1 MHARAGIIAT
11 SLIGLVALTGALAG
25 CSSDANASTA
35 NQSKTELVFA
45 TPPGTDDP
53 EEQAIMTDLSHM
65 VGEASG
71 RTVTNLQ
78 PADYL
83 GVVEAVRNGSVDV
96 AVLSQFSAA
105 LAYKTDSV
113 DPLLVWGASSE
124 PASFCLAK
132 KDSGIKTAADLKGHQ
147 IAFVDPG
154 STTGYFM
161 PKSLFKKAG
170 LTDGTDYKSTF
181 AGSHDS
187 AVLAM
192 ANGSVDV
199 ACTARQLYPTFV
211 QKGVIKEDDVTIIAK
226 SDPIPVGISIVVR
239 KGLDEQAREAL
250 KAKLPALMAGNAKL
264 VKTFGLKGEP
274 AKDPEF
280 STYAPLVDV
289 AQSIGVDLKDLR

>member
-1 MHARAGIIAT
+1 MHARAGIIAA
-11 SLIGLVALTGALAG
+11 SLLGLFALTGSLAG
-25 CSSDANASTA
+25 CSGGASA
-35 NQSKTELVFA
+35 SAGSPSKELVFA

-53 EEQAIMTDLSHM
+53 EEQQIMTDLATM

-71 RTVTNLQ
+71 RTIKNLQ

-113 DPLLVWGASSE
+113 DPLLVWRASKE
-124 PASFCLAK
+124 PASFCLTRT
-132 KDSGIKTAADLKGHQ
+132 DSGINTPADLKGRQ
-147 IAFVDPG
+147 VAFVDPG

-161 PKSLFKKAG
+161 PKALLAEAG

-187 AVLAM
+187 AVMAM
-192 ANGSVDV
+192 VNGSVDV
-199 ACTARQLYPTFV
+199 ACTARQLYPTFLEKKV
-211 QKGVIKEDDVTIIAK
+211 FTEDNVKIIAK

-239 KGLDEQAREAL
+239 KDLDDQARQAL
-250 KAKLPALMAGNAKL
+250 KNKLPALMASNEKVAKTL
-264 VKTFGLKGEP
+264 GLTGEP
-274 AKDPEF
+274 TADPGF

-289 AQSIGVDLKDLR
+289 AQSVGVDLEDLR